1 MGCSIALAIH
11 SLDRC
16 PLFGFP
22 PGLLRAGAQGIY
34 YRAKIP
40 IAFPIWSVDLS
51 TRLIA
56 PYKAM
61 AYYGHDFTNI
71 RRFSVHLLR
80 ASLAS
85 LSFCAD
91 IHMPLLRS
99 GIMQHP
105 LPTDMALRWSARAIM
120 IQRNRYAVNFG
131 LRH

>member
-1 MGCSIALAIH
+1 MGCSIAHII
-11 SLDRC
+11 SSFDRC
-16 PLFGFP
+16 SLFGFP
-22 PGLLRAGAQGIY
+22 PGRLKAGAQGIY

-51 TRLIA
+51 TCLIT

-61 AYYGHDFTNI
+61 AYYGHDSTNI

-85 LSFCAD
+85 LSFCAE

-99 GIMQHP
+99 GIMQY
-105 LPTDMALRWSARAIM
+105 LLTTDMALRWSARAIM
-120 IQRNRYAVNFG
+120 IQRNSYAATFG